1 MFLFINIQIFI
12 MTIVE
17 IIMNMAI
24 KEIVAS
30 DEGIVGNGLVE
41 GHAVRCKLLSKV
53 WFLCL
58 HAYSR

>member
-1 MFLFINIQIFI
+1 MFLFINIQTLI

-17 IIMNMAI
+17 IIMNTEI
-24 KEIVAS
+24 KEIVSS
-30 DEGIVGNGLVE
+30 DEGIAGNGLVE